1 MSEQIYVAVYQ
12 SQKFGDDQSCSTS
25 YVGTLKQIVSAME
38 NDDEY
43 KCNYDFYT
51 LGVDKL
57 KLVTEYSVERVV

>member
-12 SQKFGDDQSCSTS
+12 SQKFGGDQSCSTS

-43 KCNYDFYT
+43 KCLYDFYT
-51 LGVDKL
+51 LGSDKL
-57 KLVTEYSVERVV
+57 KLIAEYSVEKA

>member
-12 SQKFGDDQSCSTS
+12 SQKFGKDEPCKIS

-43 KCNYDFYT
+43 KSNFDFYT
-51 LGVDKL
+51 LGSDKL
-57 KLVTEYSVERVV
+57 KLITEYSVEKA